1 MSSHKLPPVRD
12 FFVEGDEDKQF
23 RIIETF
29 VESRQGQNII
39 KSPTLN
45 DLKA

>member
-1 MSSHKLPPVRD
+1 MSAHKLPPVRD

-29 VESRQGQNII
+29 VETRQGQNMI
-39 KSPTLN
+39 KSPTL
-45 DLKA
+45 DVLKA